1 MNNFKLELVKTK
13 LLFFLLIVTATY
25 AQQTKT
31 VIFDDILFFDGYA
44 PTVNE
49 PVPNDVIRH
58 RNDLYAKKLSA
69 QQLAAFGD
77 EITIN
82 VNIKAAC
89 DNYDRIGNVNLALV
103 PKGQVTYTL
112 DAADL
117 VRIELGR
124 YITPFMNK
132 NKTPNTV
139 PYSYD
144 LNHIS
149 RIFKDQATLAK
160 YDIWVE
166 LELFGVPYS
175 AHTQIP
181 GCAGRNDV
189 FYGSVEV
196 VSNVVADPQKVDDLV
211 LVPLLIKHDLNNYQ
225 VGASDAIGL
234 SKKTINFELDNT
246 IYNAKLFL
254 ITSNHG
260 AGKGGEEYVRRE
272 HYVYFDQSLKLQYK
286 PGGLSCEP
294 FRKYNTQPNGIYQNA
309 PQSDQ
314 FWASWNN
321 WCPGNSIPI
330 RIIDLGTLAAGTHTV
345 VLDVPEAQFAGGDGK
360 IPVSLY
366 IQAHNKPYT
375 VSVEEVYTADNIQLF
390 PNPTTDIVTIR
401 SDHEITSV
409 EIWDLTGKK
418 VGFIRDKVI
427 DLTTYA
433 AGIYIIKVTS
443 ASGNQSKHKVI
454 KN

>member
-1 MNNFKLELVKTK
+1 MKAI
-13 LLFFLLIVTATY
+13 LLFFILIFSATY

-31 VIFDDILFFDGYA
+31 VIFDDILFYDGYA
-44 PTVNE
+44 PTVTQ

-58 RNDLYAKKLSA
+58 RNDLYSKKLSA

-103 PKGQVTYTL
+103 PKGQITYML
-112 DAADL
+112 DDVDV

-132 NKTPNTV
+132 NKTPNVV

-149 RIFKDQATLAK
+149 RIFKDQTTLAK
-160 YDIWVE
+160 YDIWIE

-175 AHTQIP
+175 AHTQIA

-189 FYGSVEV
+189 FYGSVEI
-196 VSNVVADPQKVDDLV
+196 VSNVVVNAEKVDDLV
-211 LVPLLIKHDLNNYQ
+211 LLPLLIKHDLNNYQ
-225 VGASDAIGL
+225 AGASDGIGL
-234 SKKTINFELDNT
+234 SKKTITFELDNT

-254 ITSNHG
+254 ITSSHG
-260 AGKGGEEYVRRE
+260 AGNGGEEYVRRE
-272 HYVYFDQSLKLQYK
+272 HYLYFDQNLKLQYK

-294 FRKYNTQPNGIYQNA
+294 FRKYNTQPNGIYKNS
-309 PQSDQ
+309 PQTDQ

-321 WCPGNSIPI
+321 WCPGNSIPT
-330 RIIDLGTLAAGTHTV
+330 RTIDLGTLAAGTHTV
-345 VLDVPEAQFAGGDGK
+345 VLDVPEAQFIGSDGK

-375 VSVEEVYTADNIQLF
+375 ASVEAVLIADNLRLF
-390 PNPTTDIVTIR
+390 PNPTTNLVTII
-401 SDHEITSV
+401 SDHEISSI
-409 EIWDLTGKK
+409 EIWDLAGKKLGTGKGK
-418 VGFIRDKVI
+418 AI
-427 DLTTYA
+427 DLSTYS
-433 AGIYIIKVTS
+433 AGTYIIKITS
-443 ASGNQSKHKVI
+443 QSGNQTQHKVI
-454 KN
+454 KK